1 MTPADLR
8 KFLEF
13 NRKKTVELLDAIE
26 KRPDRK
32 AILGWRPGAGRA
44 HIAWQLMHIAATD
57 DRHLHVRMKGGE
69 PKEPDFVKRFAG
81 GSTPDDNIPTLA
93 EIRDYLTQRRDA
105 LTAHLLTLT
114 PEQLRTKP
122 NAQAQWNYEEWFRLL
137 AWHEGHHHGQCQL
150 TLNLYRAQVE
160 PEMGKTGH

>member
-1 MTPADLR
+1 MNVDDLNGLLQFARR
-8 KFLEF
+8 KTLDM
-13 NRKKTVELLDAIE
+13 LDAIAT
-26 KRPDRK
+26 RPDPARVL
-32 AILGWRPGAGRA
+32 AWRPGPGRA
-44 HIAWQLMHIAATD
+44 HLAWQMMHIAATD
-57 DRHLHVRMKGGE
+57 DRHLNVRMNPGTPVRE
-69 PKEPDFVKRFAG
+69 DFVKRFAG
-81 GSTPDDNIPTLA
+81 GSTPDDDIPTLA

-160 PEMGKTGH
+160 PETGKTGH